1 MLVNEPLHD
10 IMNHINNLFLELP
23 HHSKD
28 KSELK
33 DLIEASFNGK
43 DSQRGVDQQSSLIK
57 VYLFCKTNFP
67 ESPVTCILFTLC
79 EIRRV
84 LYQQEDGRTN
94 ESILHLYLQTFLHA
108 ILIKRNLK
116 ITSMTERKFFGKY
129 YHAIVT
135 HACDQYRILDG
146 RTSNTESDERTFSF
160 AKNISDDTSNHPD
173 NVISNIFIRAQVRES
188 FLGSNNIIREEAQ
201 ISKMYEPIKLKLEN
215 LCITFEIID
224 KYPWEYQALL
234 EKIADYLEDGL
245 FWIEV
250 ENSVLFNDITPVDSD
265 MKIHHFR
272 RYTVCDELQ
281 YVAICWQNCLKNFD
295 KLIPAFKI
303 KVEDVECNLSIVY
316 PRTLKHYNS
325 VITVESIHNT
335 VDTGEITK
343 DMFDETESSLMI
355 TEDNQTG
362 NSMLKPLVY
371 MKLQDTHQSSSSN
384 IDDSC
389 SISTHFITSTPNLKG
404 GIKQIPL
411 DIDFTI
417 AEVED
422 DKDDDNI
429 QVIIPATINDV
440 HTEIKTDEDDNGY
453 SKPSSI
459 LVKILGDS
467 ELVITF
473 NKSKKKYEM
482 YTHEKH
488 YFDEYNIITAKLE
501 VKLNNKYDSLNS
513 QAAKA
518 CKMLKSALFVR
529 HFS

>member
-1 MLVNEPLHD
+1 MGEQ
-10 IMNHINNLFLELP
+10 M
-23 HHSKD
+23 
-28 KSELK
+28 
-33 DLIEASFNGK
+33 
-43 DSQRGVDQQSSLIK
+43 K
-57 VYLFCKTNFP
+57 V
-67 ESPVTCILFTLC
+67 
-79 EIRRV
+79 
-84 LYQQEDGRTN
+84 
-94 ESILHLYLQTFLHA
+94 ILHLYLQTFLQA

-116 ITSMTERKFFGKY
+116 ITSVTERKFFGKY

-135 HACDQYRILDG
+135 HAYDQYRILDG
-146 RTSNTESDERTFSF
+146 RTSNTESEEHTFSF
-160 AKNISDDTSNHPD
+160 AKKISDDTSNHHPD
-173 NVISNIFIRAQVRES
+173 NVISNIFICAQVRES
-188 FLGSNNIIREEAQ
+188 FLGSNNIIRDEAQ

-234 EKIADYLEDGL
+234 EKTADYLEDGL
-245 FWIEV
+245 FWSEV
-250 ENSVLFNDITPVDSD
+250 ENGVLFNAITPVDSD
-265 MKIHHFR
+265 KKIHHFR

-295 KLIPAFKI
+295 QLIPAFKM

-362 NSMLKPLVY
+362 NYMLKPLVY
-371 MKLQDTHQSSSSN
+371 MKLQDTPQSSSSN

-389 SISTHFITSTPNLKG
+389 SISTHFITSTPNLKA

-417 AEVED
+417 DEVED

-440 HTEIKTDEDDNGY
+440 HTEIKQMKMIMVT
-453 SKPSSI
+453 
-459 LVKILGDS
+459 VKHRP
-467 ELVITF
+467 F
-473 NKSKKKYEM
+473 W
-482 YTHEKH
+482 
-488 YFDEYNIITAKLE
+488 
-501 VKLNNKYDSLNS
+501 
-513 QAAKA
+513 
-518 CKMLKSALFVR
+518 
-529 HFS
+529 

>member
-1 MLVNEPLHD
+1 MYDKLEKEELTRELIERDVDFDKQTMKELKAELTKEMHGMQRVPSLLFNNPEGDINSLGLESYEILACEPMHD
-10 IMNHINNLFLELP
+10 IMNHIKNLFLELP
-23 HHSKD
+23 HHVKD

-33 DLIEASFNGK
+33 DLNEASFNGK
-43 DSQRGVDQQSSLIK
+43 DSQRGVDQRSSLIK

-67 ESPVTCILFTLC
+67 EIPVTFILFTLC
-79 EIRRV
+79 EIQRV
-84 LYQQEDGRTN
+84 LYQQEHGRTN
-94 ESILHLYLQTFLHA
+94 ESILHLYLKTFLHA

-116 ITSMTERKFFGKY
+116 ITSVTERKYFGKY

-146 RTSNTESDERTFSF
+146 RTSNTESEERTFSF
-160 AKNISDDTSNHPD
+160 AKKISDDTSNHHPD

-188 FLGSNNIIREEAQ
+188 FLGSNNIIRDEAQ

-215 LCITFEIID
+215 SCITFEIID

-250 ENSVLFNDITPVDSD
+250 ENGVLFNDITPVDSD
-265 MKIHHFR
+265 KKIHHFR

-303 KVEDVECNLSIVY
+303 KVQDVECNLSIVY

-371 MKLQDTHQSSSSN
+371 MKLQDTPQSSSSN

-389 SISTHFITSTPNLKG
+389 SISTHFITSTPNLKA

-429 QVIIPATINDV
+429 
-440 HTEIKTDEDDNGY
+440 
-453 SKPSSI
+453 
-459 LVKILGDS
+459 
-467 ELVITF
+467 
-473 NKSKKKYEM
+473 
-482 YTHEKH
+482 
-488 YFDEYNIITAKLE
+488 
-501 VKLNNKYDSLNS
+501 
-513 QAAKA
+513 
-518 CKMLKSALFVR
+518 
-529 HFS
+529 HFSGQPIDVELPYLTYLKAPHLYP